1 MTCAT
6 VANGSETPWDFAEPL
21 RQTCRVLLTV
31 TTTHQPATDLGYLLH
46 KHPDRVQEFKQSFG
60 SVTVFYPEATD
71 QRCTV
76 ALMLN
81 VDPVR
86 LARSRAK
93 NAPDF
98 SLAQYVNDRSYAA
111 SSLLGVAMADVFST
125 ARSGRCDSRQDLADS
140 AIPLE
145 IVIPVLPCRGGA
157 DIANRLFEPLGW
169 TVEAEPIPLDD
180 AFAEWGD
187 SRYVRLRLTGAVR
200 LADALNQLHVLLPVL
215 DESKHYWQGPD
226 EVEKLMRSGE
236 GWLDTHPEANLIV
249 RRYLGRRSGL
259 TRTAL
264 ARLAELGDEVE
275 EAIEP
280 AEEEEVLQPEEKR
293 VPLNAQRHDAVHQVL
308 LELGARSVIDLG
320 CGPGQFLDRLVKTP
334 AFTRVAGSDVSTRS
348 LQYAARR
355 LRVERMSERQSERV
369 QLFQSALT
377 YEDDRFAGFDAAVLM
392 EVVEHVDPPRLEALE
407 RVVFGAAKPG
417 AVIVT
422 TPNGEYNELYEGLV
436 GMRHPDHRFEWNRQ
450 EFADWSEHVAS
461 IYGYFVER
469 RGIGDLDDAL
479 GTPTQMAIFTRKE
492 GSDD

>member
-1 MTCAT
+1 M
-6 VANGSETPWDFAEPL
+6 
-21 RQTCRVLLTV
+21 LLTV
-31 TTTHQPATDLGYLLH
+31 STTHQPATDLGYLLH

-60 SVTVFYPEATD
+60 TATVFYPEATEE
-71 QRCTV
+71 RCTV

-93 NAPDF
+93 NSPDF

-125 ARSGRCDSRQDLADS
+125 ARSGRCKANQELADS
-140 AIPLE
+140 PIPLE
-145 IVIPVLPCRGGA
+145 ILVPVMPCRGGA
-157 DIANRLFEPLGW
+157 EIAHRLFEPLGW

-187 SRYVRLRLTGAVR
+187 SRYLRLKLTGLVR

-226 EVEKLMRSGE
+226 EVDKLVRSGE
-236 GWLDTHPEANLIV
+236 GWLAAHPDAALIA
-249 RRYLGRRSGL
+249 RRYLGRRGGL
-259 TRTAL
+259 TRAAL

-275 EAIEP
+275 EAIDP
-280 AEEEEVLQPEEKR
+280 AEDEEVLQPEEKR
-293 VPLNAQRHDAVHQVL
+293 VPLNTQRHDAVHQSL
-308 LELGARSVIDLG
+308 LDLGAHSVIDMG
-320 CGPGQFLDRLVKTP
+320 CGPGQFLDRLVRTP
-334 AFTRVAGSDVSTRS
+334 AFSRVAGCDVSARS

-355 LRVERMSERQSERV
+355 LRLERMSERQAERV
-369 QLFQSALT
+369 ELFQSALT
-377 YEDDRFAGFDAAVLM
+377 YEDERFAGFDAAVLM

-422 TPNGEYNELYEGLV
+422 TPNGEYNVLYEGLV
-436 GMRHPDHRFEWNRQ
+436 GMRHPDHRFEWTRA
-450 EFADWSEHVAS
+450 EFAHWSDHVAS
-461 IYGYFVER
+461 TYGYAVEH
-469 RGIGDLDDAL
+469 RGIGDLDDTL

-492 GSDD
+492 GSDA